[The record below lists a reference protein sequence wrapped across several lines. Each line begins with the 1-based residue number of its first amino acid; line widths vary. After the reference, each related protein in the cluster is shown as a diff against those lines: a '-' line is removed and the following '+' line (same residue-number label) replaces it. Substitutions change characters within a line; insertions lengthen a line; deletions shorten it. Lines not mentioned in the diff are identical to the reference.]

1 MTLKNNT
8 GIRNQWL
15 LVYYKVLYLY
25 LDICFEEISSDI
37 LCQNLKLNDFN
48 DQIRNIA
55 ISRLKFQ
62 ES

>member
-37 LCQNLKLNDFN
+37 SCQNLKLNNFN